1 MSNLIGEAFQQAEQ
15 LLKNAF
21 TAAMEKEQLPQG
33 EIPAFTVEIP
43 ADTSH
48 GDFASNAAM
57 VSAKAFRSAPRKIA
71 EALCENLELENSF
84 FDRWEIAGPGFINF
98 FLK

>member
-43 ADTSH
+43 QKCQEVSPRH
-48 GDFASNAAM
+48 GVRVRTMGN
-57 VSAKAFRSAPRKIA
+57 P
-71 EALCENLELENSF
+71 
-84 FDRWEIAGPGFINF
+84 
-98 FLK
+98 